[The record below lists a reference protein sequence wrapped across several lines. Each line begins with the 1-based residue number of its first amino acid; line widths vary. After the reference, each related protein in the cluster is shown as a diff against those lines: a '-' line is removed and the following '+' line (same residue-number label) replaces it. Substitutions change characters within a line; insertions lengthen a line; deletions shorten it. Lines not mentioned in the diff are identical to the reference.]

1 MSLDVESFPNMPRNW
16 SKAVPEGN
24 ELVSQQ
30 EEFGSDQ
37 STLADIYRMVEEL
50 FDKSDRNMDQL
61 TEKMRGTRQRV
72 ASLEQVARQPRVTME
87 ADVPADE
94 KTRER
99 TEGATLKQF
108 KRCMGIAFLR
118 TWSIPTQEVLP
129 ASVVTPPNLRL
140 SVFKDDALVGNDA
153 AAPKPCFS
161 PLEMRSPT
169 AAGGLLRAG
178 KASTT
183 TRITF
188 YQARLRF
195 CLTEETNLRTS
206 ILYAWYYSSFYL
218 RAALSW
224 RRVIETKSGQ
234 NRMLDPSGSKGR
246 LHACPFLETWRALLC
261 GEVMR
266 SEAGWGCSVC

>member
-1 MSLDVESFPNMPRNW
+1 MFQYTSTLVSLDVESFPNMPRTW

-24 ELVSQQ
+24 GLVSQQ

-50 FDKSDRNMDQL
+50 FDKSDRKMDQL

-72 ASLEQVARQPRVTME
+72 ASLEQVARQPRLTME

-118 TWSIPTQEVLP
+118 TGSIPTQEVLP
-129 ASVVTPPNLRL
+129 ASVVTPPDLRL

-153 AAPKPCFS
+153 
-161 PLEMRSPT
+161 
-169 AAGGLLRAG
+169 GGRRA
-178 KASTT
+178 
-183 TRITF
+183 
-188 YQARLRF
+188 
-195 CLTEETNLRTS
+195 
-206 ILYAWYYSSFYL
+206 
-218 RAALSW
+218 
-224 RRVIETKSGQ
+224 TKREDS
-234 NRMLDPSGSKGR
+234 
-246 LHACPFLETWRALLC
+246 
-261 GEVMR
+261 
-266 SEAGWGCSVC
+266 